1 MPQFAA
7 PFAVS
12 STPAKSSGSLAG
24 SGRLLMTSVPFP
36 KATVAMRLS
45 TKGGAGVTWTLA
57 RRGGARFGHAGARGQ
72 GAASRGGWVQTRG
85 AVLGWQELLRDVT
98 LRGPS
103 PPRREGS
110 PGATR
115 PNLQKLK

>member
-45 TKGGAGVTWTLA
+45 TKGGAGMTWTLA
-57 RRGGARFGHAGARGQ
+57 RRGGARFGHSGAGGQ
-72 GAASRGGWVQTRG
+72 GAASRGGWVQTCQ
-85 AVLGWQELLRDVT
+85 AVLAGRSSSVT
-98 LRGPS
+98 SRSVGPARLGVKALPEPLGLTCRS
-103 PPRREGS
+103 
-110 PGATR
+110 
-115 PNLQKLK
+115 

>member
-1 MPQFAA
+1 M
-7 PFAVS
+7 
-12 STPAKSSGSLAG
+12 
-24 SGRLLMTSVPFP
+24 
-36 KATVAMRLS
+36 
-45 TKGGAGVTWTLA
+45 TWTLA
-57 RRGGARFGHAGARGQ
+57 RRGGARFGHAGAGGQ
-72 GAASRGGWVQTRG
+72 GATSRGGWAQTRG
-85 AVLGWQELLRDVT
+85 AGLGWQELLRDVT